1 MIDPGEIVALC
12 YGSLIG
18 LSAAYAGYG
27 AVLFWKTDVYV
38 AEVRAKIKRLRAR

>member
-1 MIDPGEIVALC
+1 MTEDIVLLS
-12 YGSLIG
+12 YGTLIG